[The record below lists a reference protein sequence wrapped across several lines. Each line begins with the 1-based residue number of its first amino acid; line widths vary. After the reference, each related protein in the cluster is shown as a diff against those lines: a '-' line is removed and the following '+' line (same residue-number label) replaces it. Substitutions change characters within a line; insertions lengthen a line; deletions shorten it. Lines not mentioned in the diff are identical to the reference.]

1 MRDKSMQEGMGK
13 IDSRGKRERKREE
26 RVKGR
31 RGEGEKGK
39 RQRRKK
45 EGKERKQTHMS
56 CTCREAAISGRDIYN
71 PGNPFTFY

>member
-31 RGEGEKGK
+31 RGEREKAEKEKGGK
-39 RQRRKK
+39 REETNTHELHVQR
-45 EGKERKQTHMS
+45 S
-56 CTCREAAISGRDIYN
+56 CHLRS
-71 PGNPFTFY
+71 

>member
-1 MRDKSMQEGMGK
+1 MQEGMGK

-26 RVKGR
+26 REKGR
-31 RGEGEKGK
+31 KEKGGE
-39 RQRRKK
+39 REK